1 MLRSAANP
9 PPVDT
14 MHCQMYL
21 SNGSGGRIN
30 GTAMI
35 GGTLLHGGIMNG
47 TLVHGRRKDE
57 EAMITATVLAFW
69 ARELELVLQWRSAA
83 GHVALVS
90 LCRLEFIIHSCQLSW
105 KKNGPMRGI
114 WRWHLEAYARHL
126 EAALASNKRLMQC
139 RHCGARKQTIVT

>member
-1 MLRSAANP
+1 
-9 PPVDT
+9 
-14 MHCQMYL
+14 
-21 SNGSGGRIN
+21 
-30 GTAMI
+30 
-35 GGTLLHGGIMNG
+35 MNG

-105 KKNGPMRGI
+105 KKKRA
-114 WRWHLEAYARHL
+114 HARHL
-126 EAALASNKRLMQC
+126 EVASGSLC
-139 RHCGARKQTIVT
+139 EASGGGTCFE

>member
-1 MLRSAANP
+1 MHQVSTVQQIFALVRTSEAMLRSAANP

-47 TLVHGRRKDE
+47 TLVHGRMKDE
-57 EAMITATVLAFW
+57 
-69 ARELELVLQWRSAA
+69 
-83 GHVALVS
+83 G
-90 LCRLEFIIHSCQLSW
+90 
-105 KKNGPMRGI
+105 
-114 WRWHLEAYARHL
+114 
-126 EAALASNKRLMQC
+126 
-139 RHCGARKQTIVT
+139 